1 MFGQALRA
9 LRSAVRR
16 SRRVLLAVWVE
27 ARRSAAAS
35 GDNSSPTA
43 VAALERTRTGKYRSG
58 ILAIEPRGDH
68 RRSYSA
74 IATDSPGTG
83 IVAARDYS
91 QLTLS
96 AIHRAMLKLETQGY
110 KPDGIILRVDEAR
123 IMLKQN
129 FDWEEGDPLPENI
142 QLFGLPVK
150 VQE

>member
-9 LRSAVRR
+9 LRSALRR
-16 SRRVLLAVWVE
+16 SRRALLAMWVE
-27 ARRSAAAS
+27 IVR
-35 GDNSSPTA
+35 PTA
-43 VAALERTRTGKYRSG
+43 TAGSLAVADPAAVERARTGKYRSG

-68 RRSYSA
+68 RRSYRA
-74 IATDSPGTG
+74 IATDSAGSG
-83 IVAARDYS
+83 LIAARDYR

-96 AIHRAMLKLETQGY
+96 AIHRAMVKLQEEGY
-110 KPDGIILRVDEAR
+110 QPDGIILRVDEAR

-129 FDWEEGDPLPENI
+129 FDWEEGDPLPKNI